1 MRYTGAP
8 ASGGFVGVKITSRA
22 PDGSNRSFGE
32 YVDAQLRS
40 FPKRVI
46 YPAAADAMNRTA
58 ARART
63 QGKRRIA
70 VASRV
75 PVTVVN
81 EQVYASPAAGRVGR
95 LRVSLSYY
103 HRGVSLP
110 RLGAKKARENYLKG
124 MTGKGRTRTGR
135 MVTQKGIRAG
145 AHFFPG
151 GFLADSSMNDRE
163 HGFRRTSKERYPL
176 KVLKVELKETHQL
189 GTLFQHFAR
198 GFMLRRFE
206 QQVAWRVRS
215 MSVRQVLG
223 GK

>member
-8 ASGGFVGVKITSRA
+8 ASSGFVSVRITTRA
-22 PDGSNRSFGE
+22 PDGSGRSFGD
-32 YVDAQLRS
+32 YVNSQLKAI
-40 FPKRVI
+40 PKRVI
-46 YPAAADAMNRTA
+46 YPAAADALNRTA

-63 QGKRRIA
+63 QGKRRIS

-75 PVTVVN
+75 PVKVVN
-81 EQVYASPAAGRVGR
+81 EQVYSSPAAARVGR
-95 LRVSLSYY
+95 LRASLSYY

-110 RLGAKKARENYLKG
+110 RLGAKKVRENYLKG

-151 GFLADSSMNDRE
+151 GFLASSSMNDRE

-176 KVLKVELKETHQL
+176 KILKVHLKETHQL
-189 GTLFQHFAR
+189 GSLYQHFAR

-206 QQVAWRVRS
+206 QQVAWRIRA
-215 MSVRQVLG
+215 MTTRQVLG